1 MFKISYIY
9 DLVDNISP
17 QLKKIQANLEQVNN
31 KVSQTAQS
39 MSTSFNNIGRNL
51 NNVGQ
56 SFKNIGST
64 LAPASVAMGL
74 IGAKAISS
82 ASNFE
87 TLGIQLEILT
97 GSAEK
102 GKQLF
107 QELDKYSIESP
118 FNLPDVVQASR
129 TLLGSN
135 IALKD
140 VVATTKMLG
149 DVSAGSGADIKS
161 LAVVYGQVAG
171 MTKLQGQDAM
181 QFVSNGIP
189 IWALLQKATGKS
201 IDQLRELA
209 SDGKISFEIVK
220 KALTQATQESGMYY
234 KATEKLSK
242 SLGGL
247 YSTLVDQVNKA
258 FGELGAEMVK
268 AINLQQLI
276 TQISDFADKLTAKFK
291 SLSPE
296 TKKFITYAILITT
309 VLAPVALVLGSLV
322 GILGLTFSGLSL
334 LAGGFALL
342 LNPLRLIAFL
352 FYYLIIPAF
361 TAFVSPLGL
370 IAFGIST
377 LTSSFFKLKDSF
389 VIVYDFLK
397 DKFAGAFDY
406 IGNKIKMVMDLINK
420 FRNDSAT
427 VFNFLGLEKLA
438 NLASP
443 EINQPSQINKVQS
456 LTAGGQLD
464 VNIKGL
470 PKGSNAGFTPR
481 PNNFLPVGVN
491 SVFAGM

>member
-17 QLKKIQANLEQVNN
+17 QLKKIQSNLEQVNN
-31 KVSQTAQS
+31 KVANTAQS
-39 MSTSFNNIGRNL
+39 MSNSFNR
-51 NNVGQ
+51 VGDTLKQTSQ
-56 SFKNIGST
+56 SVKNIGST

-102 GKQLF
+102 GKNLF
-107 QELDKYSIESP
+107 QELAKYSAETP
-118 FNLPDVVQASR
+118 FELPEIVKATR

-149 DVSAGSGADIKS
+149 DVSAGSGADITS

-189 IWALLQKATGKS
+189 IWALLQKSTGKS
-201 IDQLRELA
+201 ITQLRELA
-209 SDGKISFEIVK
+209 TDGKISFDIVN
-220 KALTQATQESGMYY
+220 KALTQATEKNGMYFQ
-234 KATEKLSK
+234 ATQKLSK

-247 YSTLVDQVNKA
+247 YSTLKDNINIA

-276 TQISDFADKLTAKFK
+276 TQISDFAGKLTAKFK

-296 TKKFITYAILITT
+296 TKKFITYAVLIVS
-309 VLAPVALVLGSLV
+309 VLAPVALILGSLIGV
-322 GILGLTFSGLSL
+322 AGLVISGFGL
-334 LAGGFALL
+334 LAGAF
-342 LNPLRLIAFL
+342 AFL
-352 FYYLIIPAF
+352 FTPLGFSLSLFARLAIVLFNLKDELII
-361 TAFVSPLGL
+361 
-370 IAFGIST
+370 I
-377 LTSSFFKLKDSF
+377 
-389 VIVYDFLK
+389 YDFLK

-406 IGNKIKMVMDLINK
+406 VANKIKMVMDLINK
-420 FRNDSAT
+420 FRTDSA
-427 VFNFLGLEKLA
+427 VVLNFLGLEKMA
-438 NLASP
+438 NFVSP
-443 EINQPSQINKVQS
+443 EINQPSQINKSQS
-456 LTAGGQLD
+456 LTAGGELN

-470 PKGSNAGFTPR
+470 PKGSNSNFTPR
-481 PNNFLPVGVN
+481 PNSFLPVGIN
-491 SVFAGM
+491 SVFAGT

>member
-17 QLKKIQANLEQVNN
+17 QLKKIQSNLEQVNN
-31 KVSQTAQS
+31 KVANTAQS
-39 MSTSFNNIGRNL
+39 MSNSFNR
-51 NNVGQ
+51 VGDTLKQTSQ
-56 SFKNIGST
+56 SVKNIGST

-107 QELDKYSIESP
+107 QELATFSAQTP
-118 FNLPDVVQASR
+118 FELPDIVQATR

-209 SDGKISFEIVK
+209 SDGKISFDIVN
-220 KALTQATQESGMYY
+220 KALTQATEKNGMYFQ
-234 KATEKLSK
+234 ATQKLSK

-247 YSTLVDQVNKA
+247 YSTLKDNVNIA

-276 TQISDFADKLTAKFK
+276 TQISDFAGKLTAKFK

-296 TKKFITYAILITT
+296 TKKFITYAVIIIS
-309 VLAPVALVLGSLV
+309 VLAPVALVLGSLI
-322 GILGLTFSGLSL
+322 GIAGLVISGFGL
-334 LAGGFALL
+334 LAGAFAFLFTPLGFALSL
-342 LNPLRLIAFL
+342 FARLAIVL
-352 FYYLIIPAF
+352 FNLKDELII
-361 TAFVSPLGL
+361 
-370 IAFGIST
+370 I
-377 LTSSFFKLKDSF
+377 
-389 VIVYDFLK
+389 YDFLK

-406 IGNKIKMVMDLINK
+406 VADKIKMVMDLINK
-420 FRNDSAT
+420 FRTDSA
-427 VFNFLGLEKLA
+427 VVLNFLGLEKMA
-438 NLASP
+438 NFVAP
-443 EINQPSQINKVQS
+443 EINQPSQINKSQS
-456 LTAGGQLD
+456 LTAGGELN

-470 PKGSNAGFTPR
+470 PKGSNSNFTPR
-481 PNNFLPVGVN
+481 PNSFLPVGIN
-491 SVFAGM
+491 SVFAGT